1 MSSKVLSDAERDSLN
16 LILEDLRYLFS
27 KEEIL
32 QDEIEGVLQTL
43 KSDEVKSYI
52 QSLRY
57 GSKPETALRESFIA
71 GKSILLKFLF
81 GEAVPE
87 VRSNGFIDYLIRDE
101 MGRGIAL
108 ELKPLFEGDV
118 ELDKAGKPILRRL
131 RQKRIKPEDYRDQ
144 ILKYIQEG
152 EAQFVILTNLKDWF
166 FYSKE
171 LTPREVK
178 PFCTIDFFG
187 FMKEYDVIGNLRDY
201 LERKEFESIRYELD
215 KWFLESLKT
224 WVKKLSEVEFLVDD
238 RRKLEL
244 IIGLINKF
252 IFVQTLDDYG
262 VIEFNWIKKRWNY
275 HEQMWQRKGKLMVLE
290 KFFDELDNWFYLY
303 YDTELFKG
311 KILPYVKRDNENINR
326 LYNNLQL
333 VLGLTYLQVPFGAL
347 KGIMQYNFRY
357 IDEDVFGKAYE
368 TFLAGVR
375 HDEGVY
381 YTPKYITQYIAE
393 NTVARIFDGLLEQI
407 KEKLESEDFEE
418 TKRLAKRFASVS
430 VLDPACGSGSFLIKA
445 IRLIS
450 GRYSTLNQLI
460 DDSERMLIKK
470 NAGHMGSLDPPH
482 EVKVK
487 FEQIAEIRK
496 IAGPKTG
503 RELISKLLVRH
514 IHGNDLDKMA
524 LEVAKVNI
532 WLEAIKL
539 APKEFRFDKLP
550 AETNYILP
558 ILRINLCNGDSVFG
572 LPEDMTV
579 DLLVG
584 SHRADV
590 VELWGLW
597 QGYIDNPMQPELVD
611 KIEEIKDKLRRELNN
626 EFRKISEAKQLS
638 QVFNESKP
646 FHWALEFWHFYFDS
660 TGNPLPESERGADVV
675 LGNPPYERIQV
686 LKKKSP
692 AYVSY
697 LDSSGF
703 RAATKNYDLAVI
715 FVEKGVR
722 LLKQNGEFGYIVT
735 NKFIQADYGEGIRD
749 YLSEGQLIRELV
761 DFGDQQVFDD
771 ATTYTTLLFLKKTK
785 NQTFKCTIV
794 RKLEGTLEQL
804 IRIHAKEVADEK
816 SEKTFLSE
824 VNRLGKTPWIFADKD
839 EQLVTSKTGNVGAL
853 ENIKKRIFQGLV
865 TGADPV
871 FILGLKEKTD
881 GLIKVHSRSMDK
893 EYMLESELIRPL
905 LKGQDI
911 KKWQVKGYDEVILF
925 PYLLQDERAVLI
937 PPDVFQAKYPRAW
950 RYLLDNKDYLEARER
965 GKWKGVANW
974 YAYGRRQNL
983 EQFDQPK
990 IMTQVLPSKASFALD
1005 LDEKLYFVGGGNAG
1019 GYGITFKPIENL
1031 SLQYA
1036 CALMNSALLDW
1047 HLKKSSSRFRGGF
1060 YSYARRFL
1068 ERLPV
1073 KIPETTT
1080 ERMLAEKCEQSVN
1093 RILLLK
1099 RAQYV
1104 LSRQWTGLATKLK
1117 TDEQSL
1123 GTILAQDM
1131 KNLRGGAT
1139 KDLWASKVSFY
1150 PPEHAETLNKSYNDF
1165 RIVSS
1170 ENQASIK
1177 VFGIDQDNNEEQIYE
1192 FEFEDRDLML
1202 HFYHSLMQT
1211 LESRAKVKTLSQ
1223 LFAKTMIS
1231 IVKEVN
1237 RSPKEMTPNIM
1248 KKVKEDFEKWKSEKH
1263 ITNVNPDIVSITNE
1277 VDNAEAEID
1286 ASVFKL
1292 YELQENEINTIFYS
1306 LKTSP
1311 MYQAKVLQIF
1321 RKL

>member
-1 MSSKVLSDAERDSLN
+1 MSGKALAEAERASLS
-16 LILEDLRYLFS
+16 LILEDFRYLFD
-27 KEEIL
+27 KEEVTR
-32 QDEIEGVLQTL
+32 DEIDNVLQNL
-43 KSDEVKSYI
+43 KSEEVKSYL
-52 QSLRY
+52 QNLRY

-71 GKSILLKFLF
+71 GKSILLKYLF

-87 VRSNGFIDYLIRDE
+87 VRSNGFIDYLIKDE

-108 ELKPLFEGDV
+108 ELKPLFEADV

-152 EAQFVILTNLKDWF
+152 EAQFVVLTNLKDWF

-178 PFCTIDFFG
+178 PFCSIDFFS

-224 WVKKLSEVEFLVDD
+224 WVKKLSEVEFSVDD

-244 IIGLINKF
+244 IIGLVNKF

-290 KFFDELDNWFYLY
+290 KFFDELDDWFYLY
-303 YDTELFKG
+303 YDTELFKE
-311 KILPYVKRDNENINR
+311 KILPYVKRDNENIHR

-393 NTVARIFDGLLEQI
+393 NTVARIFDGLLGQI
-407 KEKLESEDFEE
+407 KEKLESEDFEQ
-418 TKRLAKRFASVS
+418 TKRLAKRFASLS

-450 GRYSTLNQLI
+450 GRYSMLNQLI
-460 DDSERMLIKK
+460 DDSERRLIKK

-487 FEQIAEIRK
+487 FEQIADIRK

-503 RELISKLLVRH
+503 RELISKVLVRH

-584 SHRADV
+584 SHRTDV
-590 VELWGLW
+590 VKLWGLW
-597 QGYIDNPMQPELVD
+597 QGYIDNPIQPELVD
-611 KIEEIKDKLRRELNN
+611 KIEEIKEKLRRELDS
-626 EFRKISEAKQLS
+626 EFRKILEAKQLS
-638 QVFNESKP
+638 QVLSESKP

-660 TGNPLPESERGADVV
+660 TGNPLPENERGADVV

-692 AYVSY
+692 AYVNY

-715 FVEKGVR
+715 FVEKAVR
-722 LLKQNGEFGYIVT
+722 LLKENGEFGYIVT
-735 NKFIQADYGEGIRD
+735 NKFIQADYGEGIRE
-749 YLSEGQLIRELV
+749 YLSEGQLVRELI

-771 ATTYTTLLFLKKTK
+771 ATTYTALLFLKKTK
-785 NQTFKCTIV
+785 NEKLTYVQVK
-794 RKLEGTLEQL
+794 KLERTIEQL
-804 IRIHAKEVADEK
+804 RRIHAKEEVHEK
-816 SEKTFLSE
+816 SEDICIYETKRL
-824 VNRLGKTPWIFADKD
+824 NRDPWIFSSSA
-839 EQLVTSKTGNVGAL
+839 EESIL
-853 ENIKKRIFQGLV
+853 EKMDAIPKFVDFRESIFQGI
-865 TGADPV
+865 TSSADNV
-871 FILGLKEKTD
+871 YILEQIERSD
-881 GLIKVHSRSMDK
+881 GLVRVYSKSMNK
-893 EYMLESELIRPL
+893 EYLLETDLLKPL
-905 LKGQDI
+905 LKGEQI
-911 KKWQVKGYDEVILF
+911 KRWYLRDDNHLLLFSYNIENGKPALLKEEILESKFPRIWQ
-925 PYLLQDERAVLI
+925 YLC
-937 PPDVFQAKYPRAW
+937 
-950 RYLLDNKDYLEARER
+950 DNKGVLENRER
-965 GKWKGVANW
+965 GKMKGRSDW
-974 YAYGRRQNL
+974 YGYIYRKNL
-983 EQFDQPK
+983 EKYEQPK
-990 IMTQVLPSKASFALD
+990 ILTQVLASKASLVLD
-1005 LDEKLYFVGGGNAG
+1005 TNGKYYFVGGGNAG
-1019 GYGITFKPIENL
+1019 GYGILLRKNTL
-1031 SLQYA
+1031 SLEY
-1036 CALMNSALLDW
+1036 CCGLLNSSLLDW
-1047 HLKKSSSRFRGGF
+1047 LLRKVSSRFRGGF
-1060 YSYARRFL
+1060 YSYAKRFL
-1068 ERLPV
+1068 ERLPIKV
-1073 KIPETTT
+1073 PQTT
-1080 ERMLAEKCEQSVN
+1080 EQIESAK
-1093 RILLLK
+1093 RIVQLVERIVLL
-1099 RAQYV
+1099 RSAQFR
-1104 LSRQWTGLATKLK
+1104 LSNIWTEWSTKLK

-1123 GTILAQDM
+1123 DTALAQDM
-1131 KNLRGGAT
+1131 KNLRGGAS
-1139 KDLWASKVSFY
+1139 KELWASKVSFY
-1150 PPEHAETLNKSYNDF
+1150 PPEYAETLNKTYNDF
-1165 RIVSS
+1165 KIISDANRS
-1170 ENQASIK
+1170 SIK
-1177 VFGIDQDNNEEQIYE
+1177 VFGIDEDNNEEQIYE
-1192 FEFEDRDLML
+1192 LEFEDRDLML
-1202 HFYHSLMQT
+1202 HFYHSLIQT

-1223 LFAKTMIS
+1223 LFAKTMIL

-1237 RSPKEMTPNIM
+1237 RSPKELTPNIM

-1263 ITNVNPDIVSITNE
+1263 ITDVNPDIVNIINE
-1277 VDNAEAEID
+1277 VNNSEAEID

-1292 YELQENEINTIFYS
+1292 YGLQENEINTVFSS
-1306 LKTSP
+1306 LKASP

>member
-1 MSSKVLSDAERDSLN
+1 MSAKALAEAERVSLN
-16 LILEDLRYLFS
+16 LILEDLRYLFD
-27 KEEIL
+27 KEEVTR
-32 QDEIEGVLQTL
+32 DEIDTVLQNL
-43 KSDEVKSYI
+43 KSDEVKSYL

-71 GKSILLKFLF
+71 GKSVLLKYLF
-81 GEAVPE
+81 GEAIPE
-87 VRSNGFIDYLIRDE
+87 VRSNGFIDYLIKDE

-108 ELKPLFEGDV
+108 ELKPLFEAEV
-118 ELDKAGKPILRRL
+118 EFDKASKPILRRV
-131 RQKRIKPEDYRDQ
+131 RQKKIKPDDYKEQ

-152 EAQFVILTNLKDWF
+152 EAQFVVLTNLKDWF

-224 WVKKLSEVEFLVDD
+224 WVKKLSEVEFSVDD

-244 IIGLINKF
+244 IIGLVNKF

-303 YDTELFKG
+303 YDTELFKE
-311 KILPYVKRDNENINR
+311 KILPFVKRDNENISR
-326 LYNNLQL
+326 LYNDLQL

-393 NTVARIFDGLLEQI
+393 NTVARVFDGLLGQI
-407 KEKLESEDFEE
+407 KEKLESEDFEQ
-418 TKRLAKRFASVS
+418 TKRLVKSFATVS

-450 GRYSTLNQLI
+450 GRYTALNQLI

-487 FEQIAEIRK
+487 FEHIAEIRK

-503 RELISKLLVRH
+503 RELISKVLVRH

-572 LPEDMTV
+572 LPEDMAV

-584 SHRADV
+584 SHRTDIIK
-590 VELWGLW
+590 LWRLW
-597 QGYIDNPMQPELVD
+597 QGYLDNPMQPELVD
-611 KIEEIKDKLRRELNN
+611 EIEEIKEKLRRELDS
-626 EFRKISEAKQLS
+626 EFRKNLEAKQLS
-638 QVFNESKP
+638 QVLNESKP
-646 FHWALEFWHFYFDS
+646 FHWALEFWHLYFDS
-660 TGNPLPESERGADVV
+660 GGNPLPESERGADVV

-715 FVEKGVR
+715 FIEKGVK
-722 LLKQNGEFGYIVT
+722 LLKRMGEFGYIVT
-735 NKFIQADYGEGIRD
+735 DKFIKADYGEGLRKF
-749 YLSEGQLIRELV
+749 LAENKAVSEIF
-761 DFGDQQVFDD
+761 DFAYQQVFED
-771 ATTYTTLLFLKKTK
+771 ATTYTCLVFLNRKEKSEIK
-785 NQTFKCTIV
+785 YAFVK
-794 RKLEGTLEQL
+794 KLEGNIDQL
-804 IRIHAKEVADEK
+804 RRIGQSDDLDSDAEEVSKQNIGNFAEA
-816 SEKTFLSE
+816 
-824 VNRLGKTPWIFADKD
+824 PWIF
-839 EQLVTSKTGNVGAL
+839 VSKGEESLFKNVSSNPKL
-853 ENIKKRIFQGLV
+853 KEKYERIFQGLV
-865 TGADPV
+865 TGSDAV
-871 FILGLKEKTD
+871 FILEPKRDYGD
-881 GLIKVHSRSMDK
+881 LIEVFSRSQNK
-893 EYMLESELIRPL
+893 QYIIEKQLTKPFLFGRNLQKWLIPS
-905 LKGQDI
+905 
-911 KKWQVKGYDEVILF
+911 YDYVILF
-925 PYLLQDERAVLI
+925 PYQIEKGKANLIDEKTFSTL
-937 PPDVFQAKYPRAW
+937 YPKAW
-950 RYLLDNKDYLEARER
+950 KYLLDNRSILESRER
-965 GKWKGVANW
+965 GKWKEVKDW
-974 YAYGRRQNL
+974 YAFGRRQNL

-990 IMTQVLPSKASFALD
+990 VMTQVLAYRSSFSLD
-1005 LDEKLYFVGGGNAG
+1005 ITDFYYFAGAG
-1019 GYGITFKPIENL
+1019 GSNGYGLTIKQDL
-1031 SLQYA
+1031 SLEYM
-1036 CALMNSALLDW
+1036 CGLLNSSLLDW
-1047 HLKKSSSRFRGGF
+1047 YLKKISTSHRGG
-1060 YSYARRFL
+1060 YWIYAKRFL
-1068 ERLPV
+1068 EKLPI
-1073 KIPETTT
+1073 KIPKMTVECV
-1080 ERMLAEKCEQSVN
+1080 LAKKCEQCVN

-1099 RAQYV
+1099 KAQHV
-1104 LSRQWTGLATKLK
+1104 LLRQWIGCVTKLK

-1123 GTILAQDM
+1123 EAILSQDM
-1131 KNLRGGAT
+1131 KNLRSGAT
-1139 KDLWASKVSFY
+1139 KDLWASKASFY
-1150 PPEHAETLNKSYNDF
+1150 PPEHAEILNKSYCDF
-1165 RIVSS
+1165 RIVGN

-1177 VFGIDQDNNEEQIYE
+1177 FFGIDEDNSEEHIYE
-1192 FEFEDRDLML
+1192 LEFEDRDLML

-1223 LFAKTMIS
+1223 LFAKTMIP

-1237 RSPKEMTPNIM
+1237 RSPKEITPNIM
-1248 KKVKEDFEKWKSEKH
+1248 KKVKEDFEKWKLEKH
-1263 ITNVNPDIVSITNE
+1263 ITDVNPDIVSIINE

-1286 ASVFKL
+1286 ASVFRL
-1292 YELQENEINTIFYS
+1292 YGLQENEINTIFDS

-1311 MYQAKVLQIF
+1311 MYQAKVLQIL